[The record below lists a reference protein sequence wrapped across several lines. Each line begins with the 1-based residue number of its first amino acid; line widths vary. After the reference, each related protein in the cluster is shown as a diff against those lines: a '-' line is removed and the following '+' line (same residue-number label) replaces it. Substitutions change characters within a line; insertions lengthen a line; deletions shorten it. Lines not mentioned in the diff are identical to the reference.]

1 MNLKSGMIKQKYKLY
16 DNYLPEK
23 DIKWLEDL
31 LLSANFP
38 YYYQSSITKNDSEFM
53 LSHSLIT
60 GSYSNSDWAE
70 PIVSKLMEK
79 IPHEQIIRAKVN
91 LYPRTHE
98 IVKHNFHTD
107 RDNFPVKAAL
117 FYVNNND
124 GYTSFEDDGFISSI
138 RNRMLLFNGKE
149 RHRSTTC
156 TNANARINININYN

>member
-1 MNLKSGMIKQKYKLY
+1 
-16 DNYLPEK
+16 
-23 DIKWLEDL
+23 
-31 LLSANFP
+31 
-38 YYYQSSITKNDSEFM
+38 
-53 LSHSLIT
+53 
-60 GSYSNSDWAE
+60 
-70 PIVSKLMEK
+70 MEK
-79 IPHEQIIRAKVN
+79 IQHEQINRAKFN
-91 LYPRTHE
+91 FYPRTHE
-98 IVKHNFHTD
+98 IGKHNFHTD